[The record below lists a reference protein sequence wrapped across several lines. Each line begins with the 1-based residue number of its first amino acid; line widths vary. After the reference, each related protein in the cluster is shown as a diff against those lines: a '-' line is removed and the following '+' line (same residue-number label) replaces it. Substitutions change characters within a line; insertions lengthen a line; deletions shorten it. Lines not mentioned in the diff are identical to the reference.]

1 MGSLQQQILTL
12 AHFEVTKDSNYTPY
26 FTNQLKKQIHH
37 LLNEIR
43 FMHKVQYVGKVETAS
58 NIKLNNHMKVCQFAF
73 QRPGHSFSL
82 HAKFTLIEQLSSI
95 HTTDK
100 DTIKFR
106 LKRRQD
112 FRIQKFE
119 TLIPKKPKQELNNI

>member
-1 MGSLQQQILTL
+1 
-12 AHFEVTKDSNYTPY
+12 
-26 FTNQLKKQIHH
+26 
-37 LLNEIR
+37 
-43 FMHKVQYVGKVETAS
+43 
-58 NIKLNNHMKVCQFAF
+58 MKVCRFAF

-119 TLIPKKPKQELNNI
+119 TLIPKKPNQELNNV

>member
-43 FMHKVQYVGKVETAS
+43 FIHKVQYVGKVETAS
-58 NIKLNNHMKVCQFAF
+58 NIKLSNHMKVCRFAF

-106 LKRRQD
+106 SKRRQG
-112 FRIQKFE
+112 FWIQKLE
-119 TLIPKKPKQELNNI
+119 TLIPKKPNQKLNNV

>member
-1 MGSLQQQILTL
+1 
-12 AHFEVTKDSNYTPY
+12 
-26 FTNQLKKQIHH
+26 
-37 LLNEIR
+37 
-43 FMHKVQYVGKVETAS
+43 MHKVQYVGKVETAS
-58 NIKLNNHMKVCQFAF
+58 NIKLNKHMNVCRFAF

-106 LKRRQD
+106 SKRRQG
-112 FRIQKFE
+112 FWIQKLE
-119 TLIPKKPKQELNNI
+119 TLIPKKPNQKLNNV

>member
-1 MGSLQQQILTL
+1 MTL

-43 FMHKVQYVGKVETAS
+43 FIHKVQYVGKVETAS
-58 NIKLNNHMKVCQFAF
+58 NIKLSNHMKVCRFAF

-106 LKRRQD
+106 SKRRQG
-112 FRIQKFE
+112 FWIQKLE
-119 TLIPKKPKQELNNI
+119 TLIPKKPNQKLNNV